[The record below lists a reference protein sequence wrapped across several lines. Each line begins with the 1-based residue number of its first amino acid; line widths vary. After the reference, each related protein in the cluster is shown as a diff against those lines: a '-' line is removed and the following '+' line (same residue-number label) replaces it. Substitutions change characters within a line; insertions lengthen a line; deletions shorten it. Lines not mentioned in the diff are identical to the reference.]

1 MRSWWIRLAV
11 MGAMCA
17 GSGCK
22 DDEPSER
29 LLSET
34 PLWQVT
40 AAPNNSGE
48 CFGGSLALADFNG
61 DGRKDLVVGTELCRV
76 QLRTSKFPGRVSI
89 FPGQE
94 SFFSTQHVS
103 ALMTWQSTSPRAS
116 GANLGL
122 SAGDVNGDGFADLLV
137 HSYFG
142 VNVFLGQ
149 ADLAAML
156 REPAF
161 RVAGNSQLSASPFLD
176 LNGDGLGDFIV
187 NHLEREAFY
196 LATPGSPSGLFTHV
210 LSREGFHTSLP
221 VGDLNGDGADDVLLS
236 MEDGQPKGY
245 FLGCKPG
252 SAFSCTGPISSV
264 PWRTESEDVLS
275 RLIPDMNE
283 DGYPEAFLRAQVGP
297 SQLRFSEPDG
307 RLASSAVWST
317 LGDPVYPL
325 FGNVFRLVGDLDG
338 DGRRHDFVVG
348 SMGRLYVFAPR
359 GDVSEALQ
367 PVWAWPR
374 ADTLPNGYD
383 AYRRYAVEAPGDLDG
398 DGIEDLIVAS
408 TSYGEDISQSKG
420 DVSVYGGG
428 KRPARPVDPPRL
440 LAFEACGLGRGAETG
455 KPDLTVDKDALQ
467 RTVHV
472 TWRTFAAEGC
482 EVKEQCVNAPGRRKL
497 LRFSTAIQNLGNRSA
512 ILPSIDE
519 NPDLYVYDECHRHD
533 HLINFAAYEL
543 RDASGQSV
551 LTGRKQGFRLMDLFS
566 YCADAA
572 PQGAYDPMGISPGWA
587 DIYTVDTP
595 CQWVDITDLPDGTY
609 DFRVSVDTRDIVD
622 EGTVHPNTVD
632 FPVRLAGDTVTVLP

>member
-1 MRSWWIRLAV
+1 MRSWWRWLAV
-11 MGAMCA
+11 VGAVFG
-17 GSGCK
+17 GSGCE
-22 DDEPSER
+22 DNEPSER

-34 PLWQVT
+34 PLWRVT

-61 DGRKDLVVGTELCRV
+61 DGRKDLVVGTELC
-76 QLRTSKFPGRVSI
+76 QEPWFASKFPGRVSI

-103 ALMTWQSTSPRAS
+103 ALMTWRSTSPLAS
-116 GANLGL
+116 GVNLGV

-137 HSYFG
+137 HSRFG

-149 ADLAAML
+149 ADLETML

-161 RVAGNSQLSASPFLD
+161 RVAGGNQLSASSFLD

-187 NHLEREAFY
+187 NHLGQEEFY
-196 LATPGSPSGLFTHV
+196 LATPGAPSGLFTRALV
-210 LSREGFHTSLP
+210 REGFHFSLP
-221 VGDLNGDGADDVLLS
+221 MGDLNGDGAEDVLLS
-236 MEDGQPKGY
+236 MGPGQPRGY

-252 SAFSCTGPISSV
+252 SAFSCNGPISSE
-264 PWRTESEDVLS
+264 PWHTESEEVVS
-275 RLIPDMNE
+275 RLIPDMNG
-283 DGYPEAFLRAQVGP
+283 DGYPEAFLGGQGGV
-297 SQLRFSEPDG
+297 SELRLSEPDG
-307 RLASSAVWST
+307 RLASSAVWSM

-325 FGNVFRLVGDLDG
+325 FGDVFRMVGDLDG
-338 DGRRHDFVVG
+338 DGHRQDFVVG
-348 SMGRLYVFAPR
+348 SIGRLYVFSPQ

-367 PVWAWPR
+367 SVWAWPR

-383 AYRRYAVEAPGDLDG
+383 AYRRYVVEAPGDLDG
-398 DGIEDLIVAS
+398 DGLEDLIVAS
-408 TSYGEDISQSKG
+408 RTYGEDMSQSRG

-467 RTVHV
+467 RSVHV

-497 LRFSTAIQNLGNRSA
+497 LRFSTVIQNLGNRSA
-512 ILPSIDE
+512 ILPSIAE

-543 RDASGQSV
+543 RDTSGQSV
-551 LTGRKQGFRLMDLFS
+551 LTGRKQGFRLLDLFS

-572 PQGAYDPMGISPGWA
+572 PQGVYGSMGISPGWA

-609 DFRVSVDTRDIVD
+609 DFQVSVDTRDIVD
-622 EGTVHPNTVD
+622 EGTVHPNTVS
-632 FPVRLAGDTVTVLP
+632 FPVRLEGNAVTVLP